1 CCYSDL
7 KPNAQEDRDMES
19 VSDSPGHAQEPLKS
33 CTFSPKNNA
42 VGLSSDEH
50 ENPLN
55 GTQPNPFV
63 YSSVP
68 AVPRAGNS
76 LPSGA
81 LVNGPVSWMPRG
93 KQEKD
98 MSPEVLPPPSELQ
111 SDARKKTAGPVM
123 KTLATQPGVN
133 MPLSQ
138 SETNESKLAY
148 STLSGDS
155 VKQMHIRQPLTKQ
168 TIKTSTPQ
176 EMGFFKRGFSQN
188 NIRLETKVMH
198 QGDMKHNM
206 YKTSISGCQD
216 KVNSSY
222 RHFFSGNGVENVYK
236 SNSN

>member
-1 CCYSDL
+1 
-7 KPNAQEDRDMES
+7 MES

-81 LVNGPVSWMPRG
+81 LVNGPGSHPSSEVHCVLNKGTVLSSSVLDATWQAG
-93 KQEKD
+93 KD

-176 EMGFFKRGFSQN
+176 E
-188 NIRLETKVMH
+188 
-198 QGDMKHNM
+198 
-206 YKTSISGCQD
+206 
-216 KVNSSY
+216 
-222 RHFFSGNGVENVYK
+222 VE
-236 SNSN
+236 